1 MNLYKNNIEKDEYK
15 FKMLNLSEKFYLEDI
30 ILYDK
35 KNNSNNYIN
44 LSEKLKHYKDFIKDC
59 INTKYN
65 IDNLHNN
72 YNTLFNNN

>member
-65 IDNLHNN
+65 IDNLYNN